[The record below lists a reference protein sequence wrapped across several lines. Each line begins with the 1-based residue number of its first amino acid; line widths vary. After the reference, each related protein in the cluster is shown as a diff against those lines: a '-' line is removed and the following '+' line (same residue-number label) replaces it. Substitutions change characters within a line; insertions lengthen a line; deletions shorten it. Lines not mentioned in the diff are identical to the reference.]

1 MSGSDTAREI
11 AQQPAVWRDLGA
23 RLTASAPEIE
33 AFLTPLLD
41 RGDLRIVL
49 TGAGTS
55 AFAGDLLAPALARA
69 TGHRVDA
76 VATTDVLGDPGAVFV
91 EDVPTLLVSFARSGN
106 SPESVA
112 AVRLADQQ
120 LTSVW
125 HLLVCCNAESDLA
138 RTLAGSDRALALP
151 IPPEAHDAGF
161 AMTSSFTSM
170 VLACWFALTG
180 TKAATDVVE
189 QVAAAAEGVLAVED
203 EIAALADRGARRVVY
218 LGSGALTGMAQESA
232 LKLLE
237 LTAGD
242 VLGYHDSALGFR
254 HGPKAMLNDDTL
266 VVVLRSTDPYTRQYD
281 DDIAAELIRE
291 LDPEKVVV
299 LSARPLPAELAGS
312 GREVPGLDGLDDVQV
327 AVVYA
332 VFVQLFA
339 LRSSVARGLTPDNP
353 FPSGEVNRVVR
364 GVVVHPYPA

>member
-11 AQQPAVWRDLGA
+11 AQQPAVWRELGA
-23 RLTASAPEIE
+23 LMTGRSAEIE
-33 AFLTPLLD
+33 AFLRPLLD
-41 RGDLRIVL
+41 RPDLRVVL
-49 TGAGTS
+49 TGAGSS
-55 AFAGDLLAPALARA
+55 AFAGDLLAPALAKA
-69 TGHRVDA
+69 TRHRVDA
-76 VATTDVLGDPGAVFV
+76 VATTDILGDPGAVFV

-120 LTSVW
+120 LSEVW
-125 HLLVCCNAESDLA
+125 HLLVCCNPDSDLA
-138 RTLAGSDRALALP
+138 RTFADSDRALALP

-180 TKAATDVVE
+180 TRAAAEVVE
-189 QVAAAAEGVLAVED
+189 QLAGASEALLATEPEV
-203 EIAALADRGARRVVY
+203 AALADRGFRRVVY
-218 LGSGALTGMAQESA
+218 LGSGALTGLAQEAA

-266 VVVLRSTDPYTRQYD
+266 VVVLRSTDAYTQRYD
-281 DDIAAELIRE
+281 DDIAAELVRE
-291 LDPEKVVV
+291 LGPRQVVV
-299 LSARPLPAELAGS
+299 LSAGSLPAEVDGT
-312 GREVPGLDGLDDVQV
+312 GREVRGLDGLADVQV

-332 VFVQLFA
+332 VFAQLFA